1 MKCER
6 CGAEYSGDICL
17 HCLWRMH
24 WGDKIHDEPPQQRR
38 MERAQLIAKVDNLD
52 AVKGSCTI
60 KGSSS
65 TPYITTLTSC
75 TCTDFKRAFKRKHTI
90 PCKHIYRLAHELG
103 IIDLGKISN
112 VVITFNEDKKHKI
125 DSLQEDSQKE
135 LYALLTRWIYGLDTG
150 SWIYS
155 RDESSHR
162 ELLSKEILQE
172 VDSPERLL
180 VLVHIRDLRQVLGKK
195 SIATYDDMRPPF
207 GVYVEGDSMEEMD
220 IPDGSV
226 AYVNPAEEP
235 QNGECAL
242 IVYRG
247 QWSIK
252 GVFINRD
259 GSVTLR
265 AGKPQYN
272 LEIPA
277 DVAEDPM
284 WFKIIG
290 KVVEVKTSKKPK
302 SFW

>member
-90 PCKHIYRLAHELG
+90 PCKHIYCLAHELG

-150 SWIYS
+150 SWIYC

-180 VLVHIRDLRQVLGKK
+180 VLVHIRDLRQVLKENNLKCPRTKK
-195 SIATYDDMRPPF
+195 ETIKL
-207 GVYVEGDSMEEMD
+207 VYSLCPESVDELKKDYCIVKFKEE
-220 IPDGSV
+220 
-226 AYVNPAEEP
+226 A
-235 QNGECAL
+235 
-242 IVYRG
+242 RG
-247 QWSIK
+247 I
-252 GVFINRD
+252 R
-259 GSVTLR
+259 
-265 AGKPQYN
+265 
-272 LEIPA
+272 
-277 DVAEDPM
+277 
-284 WFKIIG
+284 G
-290 KVVEVKTSKKPK
+290 KVRTHLKKNLFQDDFDCTSDDALYWG
-302 SFW
+302 SYIYELSD